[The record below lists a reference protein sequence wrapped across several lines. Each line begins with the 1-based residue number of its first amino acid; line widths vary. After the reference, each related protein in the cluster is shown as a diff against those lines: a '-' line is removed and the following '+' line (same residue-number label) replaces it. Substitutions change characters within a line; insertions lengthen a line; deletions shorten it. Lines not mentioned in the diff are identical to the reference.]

1 MSKDQASEI
10 DGATCP
16 QCGEPLAARARFCSG
31 CGSETSLSSRET
43 EVIST
48 RITAEGSGPADSFI
62 GKVLDSKYELLAR
75 LGAGG
80 AGTVYRAR
88 RLHIGDEVAVK
99 VLNPEYVLDQTA
111 AERFRREARSA
122 AMIRH
127 ANVVT
132 IHDFSESG
140 LGGPAYIV
148 MELVRGT
155 SLRELLKREGRMK
168 PERAVDL
175 MHDVCA
181 GVAVAHRQGLVHRD
195 LKPDNVIVEA
205 PEVESEREIAK
216 VVDFGIA
223 KLRGATTEFNLTQT
237 GATVGTPFYMSPE
250 QWHGKELDARSDVYS
265 LGAMLYEMLKGTPP
279 FNATT
284 LPELIYRQLN
294 EVPPRFAS
302 SLSVPPA
309 LERVCRRALAKNPEE
324 RPADAS
330 VFSREIQA
338 ALTSGVSNAGSPGSS
353 LAQPPISAPASTMPT
368 LALTQPKQR
377 SRAIKW
383 VIAGGS
389 VFLVLIVLAGA
400 AFFSLKSF
408 FEARRTANANT
419 NSTSTQKP
427 PRDTNTG
434 EAPNADNSG
443 NTTPLAGQANLV
455 GKWTGTYG
463 LSNNPATMMINEY
476 KEGKFSGVIE
486 QREVR
491 VAFNGTIDI
500 QSRRVT
506 MKETQVL
513 RGSGWSL
520 GENAGEISADGRKM
534 SGTGSDAIGGAF
546 GMSYQWSF
554 SK

>member
-1 MSKDQASEI
+1 VSKDQASEI
-10 DGATCP
+10 DDATCP
-16 QCGEPLAARARFCSG
+16 QCGESLAARARFCSS
-31 CGSETSLSSRET
+31 CGSETSLGSRET

-155 SLRELLKREGRMK
+155 SLREILKREGRMK
-168 PERAVDL
+168 PERAVAL

-250 QWHGKELDARSDVYS
+250 QWHGKQLDARSDVYS
-265 LGAMLYEMLKGTPP
+265 LGAMLYEMLAGTPP

-284 LPELIYRQLN
+284 LPELIYQQLN
-294 EVPPRFAS
+294 EVPPRFGS

-309 LERVCRRALAKNPEE
+309 LERICRRALAKKPEE
-324 RPADAS
+324 RPSDAS

-338 ALTSGVSNAGSPGSS
+338 ALTSGVSNAGSPGPS
-353 LAQPPISAPASTMPT
+353 LEQPTISASASSVPT
-368 LALTQPKQR
+368 LALSKQR
-377 SRAIKW
+377 SSPIKW
-383 VIAGGS
+383 IIAGGS
-389 VFLVLIVLAGA
+389 VLLVLIVLAGA
-400 AFFSLKSF
+400 AFFSLKRF
-408 FEARRTANANT
+408 IDARRTANANT
-419 NSTSTQKP
+419 NSAVTQKP
-427 PRDTNTG
+427 PSDSNT
-434 EAPNADNSG
+434 EAPNTDNSG
-443 NTTPLAGQANLV
+443 NTTPLDGQANLV

-463 LSNNPATMMINEY
+463 LSNNAATMMINEY
-476 KEGKFSGVIE
+476 KEGKFSGVID

-491 VAFNGTIDI
+491 LAFTGTIDA

-546 GMSYQWSF
+546 GISYQWSF